1 MLALDLFNTKYERDL
16 LEGAVD
22 KVREGGIPGNIPP
35 EQIPGKED
43 LLKGKGRSY
52 YEGAEDYAGI
62 YSPEAIALGKRFCEH
77 YNITDDGDVQLAVEI
92 IDSYLDEFKST
103 DTPVDLKKIRSGVA
117 DAFRQVYR
125 GMGPGPMFRKKFQEE
140 TQPTIEQSPR
150 ALGVANFQRL
160 VKANMGNTPTV
171 SLEFIRPEE
180 NFKLDQKGLDLIS
193 DYYDGLENDQAKN
206 YFIYRVLPSGDET
219 LKVLKQIGWTPQQV
233 QPSLP
238 GIPTQGELPLQEK
251 KKSDNDLEAGDV
263 KVARELQKLRAR
275 YPAVRS
281 DIEAVA
287 SAEIDS
293 TERSQQQLAAIRGA
307 NEKQDALLKQLVDLD
322 KEQGREIDGL
332 DQDNNS
338 LEQRLAQVQTTNAR
352 LQQTIGQMTGT
363 KKATAKTKTPE
374 PQGSTDIARGG
385 IIDVDTPV
393 APTPNTTSAADTK
406 PTTPSAMGNI
416 VRTVTGLSGPAPS
429 IDKDTEKVNK
439 DQEEPEGKPVT
450 SLKGL
455 RPKNTAANRDEFRL
469 VGEHGGGIGPRQHWQ
484 DLMPE
489 QMNPE
494 DYEDEDEDEDDRLRS
509 GDYVRD
515 TQDGEYG
522 EVFRMQGDPY
532 ERRVRI
538 LDRDGRGWYIE
549 PSRLTRVDPQDPD
562 VQRYFGKK
570 RVRDMDEATG
580 DSKFDAMMGRIS
592 KDPWTQLNSDPNW
605 EYEIEELVDRHIE
618 PWLLAMEKSGMP
630 ITRDNE
636 TLNPGWRKRY
646 EQVATQLAQKYLASK
661 RLNPRDPDL
670 VGKIRYAIDSH
681 TDQSRNVAGQLSA
694 YSELPLARY
703 QNDFDADGMTA
714 NMRDAMVGFIPNPD
728 DDDDEP
734 PTRPMPDNDPRR
746 LDPGNMEEAVDKKGA
761 TDQVKRVFKDK
772 AGRPVGE
779 IGIDPESSPGNGEW
793 YVHHYATGYSVVGFD
808 SAAEAKRE
816 LLYVHK
822 HPDAVEGHPSTTK
835 QGVAEA
841 ANVDPQFIDTQVT
854 KILAGEARRMTNASM
869 AQLLAPVMK
878 QYGLTLQQIDG
889 MVPGGL
895 KKAAASYGIMMKEGW
910 SDAMVA
916 RRTGGARTPYSVY
929 IKGKK
934 WKDFE
939 NDDLARV
946 VMNRLKAKFK
956 ADGRDP
962 ETVTIAPTEINTNEA
977 TALEKFRKASAEREK
992 KHNDAEKEMKARHAR
1007 GEEDMKGSIDR
1018 LEKHVNTKEG
1028 KEPTTRQELLDR
1040 VDKIQRMM
1048 SLERDPANL
1057 QILRKELE
1065 MLKQRYQHL
1074 REDNASEAVE
1084 RAILNRIMVAHTD
1097 LLMKFGPDK
1106 VMQAAEEVAYNVGD
1120 VDEIGTSDVSA
1131 YVAQVKQILG
1141 ATP

>member
-92 IDSYLDEFKST
+92 IDSYLDEFKAT

-125 GMGPGPMFRKKFQEE
+125 GMGPGPTFRKKFQEE

-233 QPSLP
+233 QLPLP
-238 GIPTQGELPLQEK
+238 GVPTQGELPLQEK

-263 KVARELQKLRAR
+263 KVARELQKLRAQ
-275 YPAVRS
+275 YPAARS
-281 DIEAVA
+281 DVEAVA
-287 SAEIDS
+287 RAEIDS

-338 LEQRLAQVQTTNAR
+338 LEQRLAQVQTTNNR
-352 LQQTIGQMTGT
+352 LQQAIGQMTGT

-374 PQGSTDIARGG
+374 PQGSTDIDRGG
-385 IIDVDTPV
+385 IIDVGTPV

-439 DQEEPEGKPVT
+439 DQEEPEEKPVT

-515 TQDGEYG
+515 TMDGEHG
-522 EVFRMQGDPY
+522 EIFRMQGDPY

-538 LDRDGRGWYIE
+538 LDRDGKGWYIE
-549 PSRLTRVDPQDPD
+549 PSRLIRVDPTDPD
-562 VQRYFGKK
+562 VQRYFGK
-570 RVRDMDEATG
+570 RRQRDMDEATG
-580 DSKFDAMMGRIS
+580 DGKFDAMMGKIS

-605 EYEIEELVDRHIE
+605 EYEIEELVDQHIE

-630 ITRDNE
+630 ITRDGE

-646 EQVATQLAQKYLASK
+646 EQISTQLAQKYLASK
-661 RLNPRDPDL
+661 KFNSRDPDL
-670 VGKIRYAIDSH
+670 VGKIRAAIDWH
-681 TDQSRNVAGQLSA
+681 TDENRNVAGQLSA
-694 YSELPLARY
+694 YANDLPMQRY
-703 QNDFDADGMTA
+703 ADAFDADGMTA
-714 NMRDAMVGFIPNPD
+714 NMRDAMAGTAPR
-728 DDDDEP
+728 DDEDDGYAP
-734 PTRPMPDNDPRR
+734 RPEANPRK
-746 LDPGNMEEAVDKKGA
+746 LDPGNME
-761 TDQVKRVFKDK
+761 
-772 AGRPVGE
+772 
-779 IGIDPESSPGNGEW
+779 
-793 YVHHYATGYSVVGFD
+793 
-808 SAAEAKRE
+808 
-816 LLYVHK
+816 
-822 HPDAVEGHPSTTK
+822 
-835 QGVAEA
+835 
-841 ANVDPQFIDTQVT
+841 
-854 KILAGEARRMTNASM
+854 
-869 AQLLAPVMK
+869 
-878 QYGLTLQQIDG
+878 
-889 MVPGGL
+889 
-895 KKAAASYGIMMKEGW
+895 EGW

-916 RRTGGARTPYSVY
+916 RRTGQPRTPYSVY

-939 NDDLARV
+939 SDDHAEAVANKLR
-946 VMNRLKAKFK
+946 AKFK

-962 ETVTIAPTEINTNEA
+962 SVITVAPTEINTNEA
-977 TALEKFRKASAEREK
+977 TALEKFRKAADEREK
-992 KHNDAEKEMKARHAR
+992 KHDAAEKEMNARHAR

-1028 KEPTTRQELLDR
+1028 KEPTTRQELLNR

-1048 SLERDPANL
+1048 SQERDPANL

-1065 MLKQRYQHL
+1065 ILKQRYQHL